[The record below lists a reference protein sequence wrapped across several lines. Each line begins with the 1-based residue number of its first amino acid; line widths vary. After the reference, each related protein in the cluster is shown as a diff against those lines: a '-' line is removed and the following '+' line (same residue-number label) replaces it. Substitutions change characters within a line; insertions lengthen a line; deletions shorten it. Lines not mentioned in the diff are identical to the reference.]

1 MVPFVHRRAGV
12 HMTNNYEAENYGKS
26 NRALSIFSRLSAGK
40 VIVKKEEAD
49 RYGVSEKSIQR
60 DLDEIRLFLEGQ
72 TAEDGIPNEL
82 IYDRFLKG
90 YRLNQSDHLRLSN
103 AEILAVSK
111 ILLDSRAF
119 TKKEM
124 NSLLDRLV
132 ENCVPKRNQQLV
144 NDLLKNEKYHYIQ
157 LKHGKDVTD
166 DFWKLGM
173 AIQDRKVIEF
183 DYKGFLGHSV
193 KHRRVEPQ
201 AIMFSDYYFYL
212 VGFIEN
218 IDKKTAFVDPDD
230 ANPTIYRVDRIKNL
244 EVTEDKYVI
253 PYKNRFEEGEFRK
266 RIQFMYGG
274 KLRRVSFIYTGP
286 SIEAIEDRLPTA
298 KTTRQNDGSYL
309 VEAEVFGDGI
319 DMWLRSQ
326 GNYIK

>member
-1 MVPFVHRRAGV
+1 MK
-12 HMTNNYEAENYGKS
+12 NDYEGENYGKS
-26 NRALSIFSRLSAGK
+26 NRTLSIYSKLSAGRI
-40 VIVKKEEAD
+40 IVKKEEAT

-60 DLDEIRLFLEGQ
+60 DLDEIRLFLENQ

-82 IYDRFLKG
+82 IYDRVLKG
-90 YRLNQSDHLRLSN
+90 YRLSQSEHLRLSN

-132 ENCVPKRNQQLV
+132 ENCVPKKNQQLV
-144 NDLLKNEKYHYIQ
+144 NDLLRNEKHHYIQ

-173 AIQDRKVIEF
+173 SIQERKIIEF
-183 DYKGFLGHSV
+183 DYRGFLGHSD

-218 IDKKTAFVDPDD
+218 IDKTVAFADPND

-244 EVTEDKYVI
+244 IVTEDKYNI

-274 KLRRVSFIYTGP
+274 KLRKVRFRYTGP

-298 KTTRQNDGSYL
+298 NVTKQSDDSYI
-309 VEAEVFGDGI
+309 VELEVFGDGI

-326 GNYIK
+326 GNYVELI

>member
-1 MVPFVHRRAGV
+1 MSNDF
-12 HMTNNYEAENYGKS
+12 EAENYGKS

-40 VIVKKEEAD
+40 IIVKKEEAD

-60 DLDEIRLFLEGQ
+60 DLDEIRLFLESQ

-124 NSLLDRLV
+124 GSLLDRLV

-166 DFWKLGM
+166 DLWRLGI
-173 AIQDRKVIEF
+173 AIQEKSIVEF
-183 DYKGFLGHSV
+183 DYKGFMDKNP
-193 KHRRVEPQ
+193 KHRRVQPQ
-201 AIMFSDYYFYL
+201 AIMFSEFYFYL
-212 VGFIEN
+212 VAFIEN
-218 IDKKTAFVDPDD
+218 IDKKTEFSNPDD
-230 ANPTIYRVDRIKNL
+230 IFPTIYRVDRIKNL
-244 EVTEDKYVI
+244 EITNDNYRI
-253 PYKNRFEEGEFRK
+253 PYKNRFEEGEYRK

-274 KLRRVSFIYTGP
+274 KLRKVHFKYTGP

-298 KTTRQNDGSYL
+298 VSTKQTDGSYI

-326 GNYIK
+326 GKDVTVID

>member
-1 MVPFVHRRAGV
+1 
-12 HMTNNYEAENYGKS
+12 MTNNHEADNYGKS
-26 NRALSIFSRLSAGK
+26 SRTLSIFSRLIAGR
-40 VIVKKEEAD
+40 IIIKKEEAA
-49 RYGVSEKSIQR
+49 RFGVSEKSIQR

-72 TAEDGIPNEL
+72 TAEDGSPNEL
-82 IYDRFLKG
+82 IYDRSLKG
-90 YRLNQSDHLRLSN
+90 YRLYQSDHLRLSN

-119 TKKEM
+119 TKNEM
-124 NSLLDRLV
+124 NGLLDRLV

-144 NDLLKNEKYHYIQ
+144 NNLLKNEKYHYIQ

-173 AIQDRKVIEF
+173 AIQERKVIEF
-183 DYKGFLGHSV
+183 DYKGFLGHSD
-193 KHRRVEPQ
+193 KHRRADPQ

-218 IDKKTAFVDPDD
+218 IDKKTSFSDPNDV
-230 ANPTIYRVDRIKNL
+230 NPTIYRVDRIRNL
-244 EVTEDKYVI
+244 VITDDKYTI

-274 KLRRVSFIYTGP
+274 PLRRVKFRYVGP
-286 SIEAIEDRLPTA
+286 SVEAIEDRLPA
-298 KTTRQNDGSYL
+298 ANVAVQKDGSYIIE
-309 VEAEVFGDGI
+309 VEVYGNGI

-326 GNYIK
+326 GDYVKDIQ

>member
-1 MVPFVHRRAGV
+1 
-12 HMTNNYEAENYGKS
+12 MTNDYEAENLGRR
-26 NRALSIFSRLSAGK
+26 NRTLSIYSRLSAGRL
-40 VIVKKEEAD
+40 IVKKEEAE
-49 RYGVSEKSIQR
+49 RFGVSEKTIQR
-60 DLDEIRLFLEGQ
+60 DLEEIRKFLEAQ

-82 IYDRFLKG
+82 IYDHVQKG
-90 YRLNQSDHLRLSN
+90 YRLSQIDNMRLTN

-119 TKKEM
+119 TKREM
-124 NSLLDRLV
+124 DSLLDRLV

-166 DFWKLGM
+166 DFWKLGI
-173 AIQDRKVIEF
+173 AIQERKIIEF
-183 DYKGFLGHSV
+183 DYKGFLGHSD

-218 IDKKTAFVDPDD
+218 IDKKTAFSDPND

-244 EVTEDKYVI
+244 KVTEEKYIV

-274 KLRRVSFIYTGP
+274 KLRRIKFIYSGP

-298 KTTRQNDGSYL
+298 KTTRQDDGSYI

-319 DMWLRSQ
+319 DMWLKSQ
-326 GNYIK
+326 GDKVELM

>member
-1 MVPFVHRRAGV
+1 MANDF
-12 HMTNNYEAENYGKS
+12 EAENYGKS

-60 DLDEIRLFLEGQ
+60 DLDEIRLFLESQ

-90 YRLNQSDHLRLSN
+90 YRLSQSDHLRLSN

-212 VGFIEN
+212 VAFIEN
-218 IDKKTAFVDPDD
+218 IDRKTAFSNPED
-230 ANPTIYRVDRIKNL
+230 AFPTIYRVDRIKNL
-244 EVTEDKYVI
+244 EITEDKYTI

-274 KLRRVSFIYTGP
+274 KLRRVKFKYVGP

-298 KTTRQNDGSYL
+298 KTTKTEDGNYI
-309 VEAEVFGDGI
+309 VDAEVFGDGI

-326 GNYIK
+326 GNYVEILP

>member
-1 MVPFVHRRAGV
+1 MAYDFEV
-12 HMTNNYEAENYGKS
+12 ENYGKS

-60 DLDEIRLFLEGQ
+60 DLDEIRTFLEGQ

-82 IYDRFLKG
+82 IYDRFQKG
-90 YRLNQSDHLRLSN
+90 YRLKQSDHLRLSN

-124 NSLLDRLV
+124 GSLLDRLV
-132 ENCVPKRNQQLV
+132 ENCVPKHNQQLV

-157 LKHGKDVTD
+157 LKHGQDVTD
-166 DFWKLGM
+166 DFWRLGM
-173 AIQDRKVIEF
+173 AIQERKVIEF
-183 DYKGFLGHSV
+183 DYKGYLGHSY

-218 IDKKTAFVDPDD
+218 IDKKTTFSDPDD
-230 ANPTIYRVDRIKNL
+230 MNPTIYRVDRIKNL
-244 EVTEDKYVI
+244 EVTEDKYSI

-274 KLRRVSFIYTGP
+274 RLRRVKFRYVGP

-298 KTTRQNDGSYL
+298 EVTKEEDGSYI
-309 VEAEVFGDGI
+309 VEAEVYGDGI

-326 GNYIK
+326 GKYVELL